1 MSKKKKF
8 FGLMII
14 LILIATI
21 FSTALPILYSNDKA
35 GKVNKEIQNINFD
48 FLKNETKEYVLL
60 FFGYVGCGNICPPAL
75 NSISQI
81 YNRLDKDH
89 FSFYF
94 INLQPNVFEKDV
106 KPFAKAFN
114 KDFKGI
120 YLNKKE
126 LVDITSKLQVKYS
139 PINIID
145 MDHTGFLYLLEKS
158 ANNMYKQKFIY
169 TARPFD
175 IEYISNDLN
184 TINRG
189 NND

>member
-8 FGLMII
+8 FGLIIIII
-14 LILIATI
+14 LILTI

-35 GKVNKEIQNINFD
+35 GKVNKEIENIHFD
-48 FLKNETKEYVLL
+48 FLKDETKKYVLL
-60 FFGYVGCGNICPPAL
+60 FFGYAGCDNICPPAL
-75 NSISQI
+75 NEISQI
-81 YNRLDKDH
+81 YDKLDKEQ

-94 INLQPNVFEKDV
+94 INLQPNISKDGV
-106 KPFAKAFN
+106 DPFAKAFN

-120 YLNKKE
+120 YLDNKK
-126 LVDITSKLQVKYS
+126 LIDITTKFQIKYS
-139 PINIID
+139 PINSID
-145 MDHTGFLYLLEKS
+145 IDHTGFLYLLEKS
-158 ANNMYKQKFIY
+158 GNTIYKQKFIY

-184 TINRG
+184 TINRI